1 MYMYISQQHTGAF
14 YYLLGNLSPRF
25 RSKIHNIQLLLLAKY
40 SSVAEYGIDR
50 ILNSI
55 VEDVRILESVCVYM
69 YMHAYNACISVLHVC
84 TKTRVYMCVANAYL

>member
-1 MYMYISQQHTGAF
+1 MYMYISQQHAGAF

-50 ILNSI
+50 ILKSI

-69 YMHAYNACISVLHVC
+69 YTHAHNACTYTCRYLTCIL
-84 TKTRVYMCVANAYL
+84 YM